1 MKILISGGGTGGH
14 IFPALAV
21 ARRALAQDP
30 ATEVLFVG
38 NMHGLEA
45 RLIPEHGYA
54 FAPLECS
61 GFAARAA
68 AQKVKALWQLQR
80 AVMKACSIIR
90 KFSPDVVL
98 GVGGYVSMP
107 VVIAA
112 GLLRVPVVLHEQNAC
127 AGLAN
132 RTGARWARRICVS
145 FPRALEDFPRDKVRI
160 TGNPVRAELFNLPP
174 FSGAEPHLLIC
185 GGSQGARPLNEIM
198 VPAVELLVRQI
209 PGLRVLHQSGSSQM
223 QEVITAYSRRGCAEQ
238 VDVVDFIADMVQAY
252 RNSTLVVCRAGATT
266 VAELAASA
274 RPAVLVPFPQAA
286 GNHQT
291 QNAMALVEAGGA
303 LMLPQQDLSAEVMGA
318 RIMELLQNR
327 TELSMMAQ
335 RARSA
340 GVKGA
345 ADLILHQCR
354 MAVRKR

>member
-1 MKILISGGGTGGH
+1 
-14 IFPALAV
+14 
-21 ARRALAQDP
+21 
-30 ATEVLFVG
+30 
-38 NMHGLEA
+38 
-45 RLIPEHGYA
+45 
-54 FAPLECS
+54 
-61 GFAARAA
+61 
-68 AQKVKALWQLQR
+68 
-80 AVMKACSIIR
+80 
-90 KFSPDVVL
+90 
-98 GVGGYVSMP
+98 
-107 VVIAA
+107 
-112 GLLRVPVVLHEQNAC
+112 
-127 AGLAN
+127 
-132 RTGARWARRICVS
+132 
-145 FPRALEDFPRDKVRI
+145 
-160 TGNPVRAELFNLPP
+160 
-174 FSGAEPHLLIC
+174 
-185 GGSQGARPLNEIM
+185 M